1 MLVIVFFFEH
11 KTAYEMRI
19 SDGSSDVCSS
29 DLVEVTGS
37 YRSSGGPFPVTTAD
51 VDGDGTVDVVMA
63 ASTGQVR
70 VYNGVGDGTI
80 EATPTLL
87 PITGV
92 TSQIVASDLDGDGD
106 EDLVTARSEE
116 RRVGKSVSVRVDL
129 GGSRIIKKKKNQIR
143 D

>member
-1 MLVIVFFFEH
+1 MSGFVTG
-11 KTAYEMRI
+11 KTHSVLALGNG
-19 SDGSSDVCSS
+19 DGTFAVPT
-29 DLVEVTGS
+29 LVEVTGS

-87 PITGV
+87 PIQGV
-92 TSQIVASDLDGDGD
+92 TSQIVASDLDGDG
-106 EDLVTARSEE
+106 E
-116 RRVGKSVSVRVDL
+116 L
-129 GGSRIIKKKKNQIR
+129 GRAPWREGGCW
-143 D
+143 DV